1 MRRSDE
7 PRGDVED
14 RSYGFP
20 VGLWRALER
29 NPPPGL
35 GRSRAWHSPL
45 RGPWLTS
52 VFGAVLLVAL
62 PVVIITGLLD
72 YIAYGPRF
80 GQAIP
85 ADVGWLRLPQFDW
98 PTRPSWLFQLTEG
111 LHVVLGL
118 VIIPVVLAKLWSV
131 VPKLFAW
138 PPARSVAQVLERL
151 SLLLLVGGILF
162 EIATGV
168 LNIQYDYLFGF
179 SFYAAHYYGAWV
191 FIAGFVVHVALK
203 LPHMITGLRS
213 RSMRAELRTPLA
225 QTRPEP
231 PDTLRPGRLRPRPG
245 DDEPARRAGPRR
257 WRRGARRGPVR
268 RAGHRRGRTG
278 RRLAITPR
286 A

>member
-98 PTRPSWLFQLTEG
+98 PTRPSWLFQPTEG

-151 SLLLLVGGILF
+151 SLLLLIGGILF

-203 LPHMITGLRS
+203 LHWP
-213 RSMRAELRTPLA
+213 AVPL
-225 QTRPEP
+225 
-231 PDTLRPGRLRPRPG
+231 D
-245 DDEPARRAGPRR
+245 ARRATHPARADPPGAARHLTAWSPPTPPRR
-257 WRRGARRGPVR
+257 R
-268 RAGHRRGRTG
+268 
-278 RRLAITPR
+278 
-286 A
+286 

>member
-138 PPARSVAQVLERL
+138 PPARSVAQVLER
-151 SLLLLVGGILF
+151 
-162 EIATGV
+162 
-168 LNIQYDYLFGF
+168 
-179 SFYAAHYYGAWV
+179 
-191 FIAGFVVHVALK
+191 
-203 LPHMITGLRS
+203 
-213 RSMRAELRTPLA
+213 
-225 QTRPEP
+225 
-231 PDTLRPGRLRPRPG
+231 
-245 DDEPARRAGPRR
+245 
-257 WRRGARRGPVR
+257 
-268 RAGHRRGRTG
+268 
-278 RRLAITPR
+278 
-286 A
+286 

>member
-35 GRSRAWHSPL
+35 GRSPAWHSPL

-131 VPKLFAW
+131 APKLFAW

-179 SFYAAHYYGAWV
+179 SFYAAPLLRRLG
-191 FIAGFVVHVALK
+191 VH
-203 LPHMITGLRS
+203 
-213 RSMRAELRTPLA
+213 
-225 QTRPEP
+225 
-231 PDTLRPGRLRPRPG
+231 
-245 DDEPARRAGPRR
+245 RRV
-257 WRRGARRGPVR
+257 RGARGPQ
-268 RAGHRRGRTG
+268 AAMGG
-278 RRLAITPR
+278 
-286 A
+286 